1 MNLNDI
7 FVNFDF
13 KNGCKNELEDNNEK
27 SCCRFKNRIPLKID
41 FTADC
46 THESIPT
53 AWELNE
59 LFDNRNNVTIKKLF
73 VVIRSKAATTFCA
86 S

>member
-1 MNLNDI
+1 MNL
-7 FVNFDF
+7 
-13 KNGCKNELEDNNEK
+13 
-27 SCCRFKNRIPLKID
+27 RIITINYAAGSIGYPLKID
-41 FTADC
+41 FRADC